1 MLREGKGLGLRTRPN
16 HQRQIHLYKIKKSI
30 NNPMNVNIKI
40 CHYLFEIEKFAE
52 EDAEFMEIME
62 KIGVNGNLVGV

>member
-1 MLREGKGLGLRTRPN
+1 
-16 HQRQIHLYKIKKSI
+16 
-30 NNPMNVNIKI
+30 MNVNIKI